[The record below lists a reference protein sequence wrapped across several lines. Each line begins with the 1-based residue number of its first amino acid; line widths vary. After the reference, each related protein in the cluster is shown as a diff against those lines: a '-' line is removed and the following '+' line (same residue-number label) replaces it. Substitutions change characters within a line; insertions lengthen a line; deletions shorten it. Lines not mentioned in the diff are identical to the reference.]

1 MIFTLHLGTGIRQ
14 VGTLAPRP
22 LRCICVLSKLFS
34 RSFSIGRVGGGLA
47 AAATMR

>member
-1 MIFTLHLGTGIRQ
+1 MIFTLHLSTGIRQ